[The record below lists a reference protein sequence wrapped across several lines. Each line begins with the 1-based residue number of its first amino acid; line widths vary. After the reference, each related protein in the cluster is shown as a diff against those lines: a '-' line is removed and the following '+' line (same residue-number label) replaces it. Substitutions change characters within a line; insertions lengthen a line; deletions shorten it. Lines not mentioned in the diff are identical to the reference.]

1 VVPAEKRGT
10 AVGMTNMIGWV
21 SAGVG
26 TWAFGY
32 VVDRGYTMSQTLS
45 STMVIYIGIAGLL
58 VLSSVL
64 TARRAAASSA

>member
-1 VVPAEKRGT
+1 
-10 AVGMTNMIGWV
+10 
-21 SAGVG
+21 
-26 TWAFGY
+26 
-32 VVDRGYTMSQTLS
+32 MSQTLS